1 MVSATDCFNRLWN
14 NNHTRTG
21 RLVCSVNSVNSVN
34 RTTPVWQQ
42 RLHTKKT
49 HLETMSSLS
58 SGLPVGNEPILC
70 CPCVNIYSKYLYKYE
85 ENLLKETGMN
95 WIVFLHE
102 LRTNV
107 SRREEKQQLRSWL
120 QDGGPAVQSWTRFSV
135 GHRADTMST
144 GLKIWPGGHFQPTK
158 PQHAAHT
165 P

>member
-1 MVSATDCFNRLWN
+1 MCEIIKTQCLFDVVSATDCFNRLWN

-85 ENLLKETGMN
+85 ENLLKETGCMN
-95 WIVFLHE
+95 CFSTWTSNKRFE
-102 LRTNV
+102 E
-107 SRREEKQQLRSWL
+107 RRETAAEVVTPGRWSSGSELDSFFSRS
-120 QDGGPAVQSWTRFSV
+120 
-135 GHRADTMST
+135 
-144 GLKIWPGGHFQPTK
+144 
-158 PQHAAHT
+158 
-165 P
+165 